1 MKATIG
7 VDRTEQL
14 VEKKE
19 INNRASVFPLGKPLV
34 TGRPAF
40 KPSNKQRTPQ
50 KPTERDGSIFDFLS
64 FWGPTKDKQN
74 NKPRRPL
81 GALPAPPQSR
91 PVKDPAQDLPVRPER
106 VEQPGISSRIDGT
119 ISTEDNENDVE
130 AYIVLPA
137 QELKPKQKKPSRVPI
152 GPQRPQQKF
161 KGPRLPPPPP
171 PSRPRVPPPPPARP
185 LLGLPRA
192 PPATRKQ
199 VPFIA
204 KRPLLPPKVPA
215 TSSSTAVKKPLEKL
229 FKKTESLSPKVIA
242 KLTSQTKVHEGKKP
256 FDFR

>member
-91 PVKDPAQDLPVRPER
+91 PVKDVPPAQDLQRKLCLAGKMIIHIPRNPRGQALLVLRFGPSHQKLALLFE
-106 VEQPGISSRIDGT
+106 GITGRDIT
-119 ISTEDNENDVE
+119 V
-130 AYIVLPA
+130 
-137 QELKPKQKKPSRVPI
+137 PSLDR
-152 GPQRPQQKF
+152 
-161 KGPRLPPPPP
+161 
-171 PSRPRVPPPPPARP
+171 
-185 LLGLPRA
+185 
-192 PPATRKQ
+192 
-199 VPFIA
+199 
-204 KRPLLPPKVPA
+204 
-215 TSSSTAVKKPLEKL
+215 
-229 FKKTESLSPKVIA
+229 
-242 KLTSQTKVHEGKKP
+242 SQ
-256 FDFR
+256 